1 MAIPFSNTNYR
12 IPRGFASLLEGLT
25 REVLREQP
33 KDIPL
38 FASKYFSDLL
48 QNREAMGFD
57 PAEWSASLEDRFY
70 NNHSFQH
77 AEENI
82 FTPRSEGVSSF
93 RESAK
98 IVDSSMAF
106 PQPLDVPL
114 EEEHK
119 AQPQEVPSEEEHK
132 IEQQEVPS
140 EEEPKIEQQGVPPE
154 EEPKIEQ
161 QGVPSEEEHKFQA
174 QEVPPEEEYEARP
187 QDVPSEEE
195 HKIEQQDVPSEE
207 EQQVQAQEVPSE
219 EEEHKTEQQDVP
231 LEDVEH
237 KIQVQDVSSS
247 TQLSEEVVYKEDEGP
262 GRDQAATVIQAAI
275 RGHLVRQEVKKL
287 QEVETGDMP
296 NIGLSSSEVN
306 SATQD
311 EEQATDRTDLDSA
324 EHMELPLVG
333 STAAIKD
340 ISDPGVSHEDPSSAE
355 ANITDVPGD
364 RSVTEALTSDTA
376 QQEHQHSVQN
386 DGLQVD
392 TTDEKDTAVD
402 NKVNHAGM
410 TDDDGVQ
417 AAGKGDEISPEDP
430 ESEATE
436 PPSYGKETVTGM
448 KIEQES
454 NQEQDEEPESL
465 TVTSDQNLV
474 EDINDQVYETTD
486 NRKDE
491 AAEQPIIEDSSEQTA
506 TVTGQ
511 SDVVDTAEQVA
522 ETNGHSNA
530 EETSDQTAETTNQLA
545 IDDSGDQTTETSVTE
560 ETEEQKTENNGNQP
574 ASGPILDGE
583 RAGEENESCRKHQE
597 EALDIALDDPGANAA
612 ATKIQ
617 AGFRGH
623 MTRKKMKG
631 SDKELK
637 HKDGKEGSSA
647 EGSIES

>member
-12 IPRGFASLLEGLT
+12 IPRGFATLLEGLT

-48 QNREAMGFD
+48 QNREGMGFD

-98 IVDSSMAF
+98 IVDISMEF
-106 PQPLDVPL
+106 PQPLDIPL

-132 IEQQEVPS
+132 AQPQEVTSEEEHRIEQQDVQSEEESKMEQQEVPSEEDHKIEQQEVPS
-140 EEEPKIEQQGVPPE
+140 EEDHNIEKQEVPSEEEHKIEQHN
-154 EEPKIEQ
+154 I
-161 QGVPSEEEHKFQA
+161 PSEEEHKFQA
-174 QEVPPEEEYEARP
+174 QEVPP
-187 QDVPSEEE
+187 
-195 HKIEQQDVPSEE
+195 EE

-219 EEEHKTEQQDVP
+219 EEEHK
-231 LEDVEH
+231 
-237 KIQVQDVSSS
+237 IQLQDVSSS
-247 TQLSEEVVYKEDEGP
+247 TQRSEEVVYKEDEGP

-287 QEVETGDMP
+287 QDVETGDKP
-296 NIGLSSSEVN
+296 NIGPSSSEVN

-311 EEQATDRTDLDSA
+311 EEQKTDRTDFDSA

-333 STAAIKD
+333 STAVLQD
-340 ISDPGVSHEDPSSAE
+340 IADPGVSHEDPSSAE
-355 ANITDVPGD
+355 ANITDVSSD
-364 RSVTEALTSDTA
+364 RSVLEALTSDTA
-376 QQEHQHSVQN
+376 LQEHQHSVQE
-386 DGLQVD
+386 DGLHVD
-392 TTDEKDTAVD
+392 TTDEKDEAVD
-402 NKVNHAGM
+402 NKVNNAGM

-417 AAGKGDEISPEDP
+417 AAEDP

-436 PPSYGKETVTGM
+436 PPSSGKETVTGM
-448 KIEQES
+448 EIEQEI
-454 NQEQDEEPESL
+454 NQEQDEEPETL
-465 TVTSDQNLV
+465 TLTSDQHLV
-474 EDINDQVYETTD
+474 EDINDQVHATTE

-491 AAEQPIIEDSSEQTA
+491 AAEQPIIEDRSEQTA
-506 TVTGQ
+506 MVTGQ
-511 SDVVDTAEQVA
+511 NDVVDIAEQVA
-522 ETNGHSNA
+522 QTTGHSKA
-530 EETSDQTAETTNQLA
+530 EETSDQTAETTNQPA
-545 IDDSGDQTTETSVTE
+545 IDNSGEQITVTE
-560 ETEEQKTENNGNQP
+560 ETEEQKNENNGDQP
-574 ASGPILDGE
+574 TSGTVLDEE
-583 RAGEENESCRKHQE
+583 RAGEENESCMKHQE

-637 HKDGKEGSSA
+637 HKDDKEGSSA